1 MTTNTR
7 PLVIYHAP
15 CADGFGAAWCFWKK
29 YGDGADYHPA
39 KYGKPA
45 PDVKD
50 RTVFMADFTFPP
62 PVLAQMAREAASIT
76 VLDHHKSAM
85 LEAFTYFDQA
95 GPEHEHYSGWFT
107 STDPEGALQYVK
119 AENLGTE
126 ANLHL
131 LFDMNRSGARMAWDY
146 LFPHESPP
154 PLLLHIEDRDL
165 WRFKLAHT
173 REIQSTVFSHPYDF
187 KLWDRLMKAGPLEL
201 MEMTVGGAAIDR
213 AHQKNVSEL
222 FREVRRYMVINGVE
236 TPVANVP
243 YTMAS
248 DMGQELADFERARKL
263 RPASEV
269 FAATYFD
276 DATHRCF
283 SLRSLDDGADVSV
296 IAKRYG
302 GGGHARAAGFKVP
315 RDHRLAQC

>member
-29 YGDGADYHPA
+29 YGPGADYHPA
-39 KYGKPA
+39 KYGKPP

-50 RTVFMADFTFPP
+50 RTVFLVDFTFPP
-62 PVLAQMAREAASIT
+62 PVLVQMAREATSIT

-85 LEAFTYFDQA
+85 LDARAFFEQTPA
-95 GPEHEHYSGWFT
+95 EREHCADWAVLGDSYLH
-107 STDPEGALQYVK
+107 
-119 AENLGTE
+119 AESMGTE
-126 ANLHL
+126 GNLQL
-131 LFDMNRSGARMAWDY
+131 LFDMDRSGARIAWDH
-146 LFPHESPP
+146 LFPHDSPP
-154 PLLLHIEDRDL
+154 QLLLHIEDRDL

-263 RPASEV
+263 RPEAEI

-315 RDHRLAQC
+315 RDHPLAQA